1 MLPKPKSVV
10 ATLVVV
16 NIIVA
21 TVADGILLYCPTDN
35 CKIYSNPF
43 GLSGD
48 PSEYMECYNPS
59 TNEISNGVKIDS
71 NATDDTT
78 TEVPNGWT
86 NDTELCTD
94 YSECSSAADCQLLI
108 APGCSCYVSSCIH
121 PYDANPDDS
130 GGLSGCTGNE
140 CGAYVAQCSFANGT
154 GGTCL
159 LVDNSDIDYNSNLTM
174 APSPSPQSP
183 NACDEP
189 SSSNEGVSL
198 KATVS
203 ILLSFGFWI
212 IYI

>member
-1 MLPKPKSVV
+1 MLSKAKTII
-10 ATLVVV
+10 AALVVV
-16 NIIVA
+16 SIIVSI
-21 TVADGILLYCPTDN
+21 VADDVLYCPTDN

-48 PSEYMECYNPS
+48 PSEYMECYDPS
-59 TNEISNGVKIDS
+59 INEISNGVKIDS

-94 YSECSSAADCQLLI
+94 YSECSSATDCQLLI

-140 CGAYVAQCSFANGT
+140 CGAYVPQCSFANGT

-159 LVDNSDIDYNSNLTM
+159 LVDTSDIDYNSTM
-174 APSPSPQSP
+174 APSPSNQSP

-189 SSSNEGVSL
+189 SSSNEGVTF
-198 KATVS
+198 KVTIS
-203 ILLSFGFWI
+203 ILVPLFVFGMNSL
-212 IYI
+212 

>member
-1 MLPKPKSVV
+1 MVPKTKSGIAVI
-10 ATLVVV
+10 VVV
-16 NIIVA
+16 SIMSS
-21 TVADGILLYCPTDN
+21 TLADDVLYCPADN

-43 GLSGD
+43 GLDGD
-48 PSEYMECYNPS
+48 LSEYMECYNPS
-59 TNEISNGVKIDS
+59 TNEVSNGIKIDS
-71 NATDDTT
+71 NTTDTT

-86 NDTELCTD
+86 NETELCTD
-94 YSECSSAADCQLLI
+94 YSECNSSADCQLLI

-140 CGAYVAQCSFANGT
+140 CGGYVPQCSFANGT

-159 LVDNSDIDYNSNLTM
+159 LVDTSDIDYDSTM

-189 SSSNEGVSL
+189 SSSNEGVTL
-198 KATVS
+198 KSFVS
-203 ILLSFGFWI
+203 ILIPLFVFGMNSL
-212 IYI
+212 

>member
-1 MLPKPKSVV
+1 MLSKAKSIV

-16 NIIVA
+16 SIIVSV
-21 TVADGILLYCPTDN
+21 VADDVLYCPIDN
-35 CKIYSNPF
+35 CRIYSNPF
-43 GLSGD
+43 GLNGD
-48 PSEYMECYNPS
+48 PSEFMECYNPS

-71 NATDDTT
+71 NTTDTT

-86 NDTELCTD
+86 NNAALCTD
-94 YSECSSAADCQLLI
+94 YSECNSAADCQLLI

-130 GGLSGCTGNE
+130 GGLSGCTGTE

-159 LVDNSDIDYNSNLTM
+159 LVDTSDIDYNSTM

-189 SSSNEGVSL
+189 SSSNKGVIL
-198 KATVS
+198 KAIVS
-203 ILLSFGFWI
+203 KLVALFVFGMN
-212 IYI
+212 YY

>member
-1 MLPKPKSVV
+1 MLPKTKSII
-10 ATLVVV
+10 ATLVAAS
-16 NIIVA
+16 IIVS
-21 TVADGILLYCPTDN
+21 TVADDVLYCPPDN

-43 GLSGD
+43 GLDGN

-71 NATDDTT
+71 NETDTT
-78 TEVPNGWT
+78 TEVPDDWT
-86 NDTELCTD
+86 NNTELCTD
-94 YSECSSAADCQLLI
+94 AEYSECSSAADCQLLI
-108 APGCSCYVSSCIH
+108 APAGCSCYVSSCIH

-159 LVDNSDIDYNSNLTM
+159 LVDTSDIDYDSTM

-183 NACDEP
+183 NACDDP
-189 SSSNEGVSL
+189 TSSNEGVTL
-198 KATVS
+198 KATIS
-203 ILLSFGFWI
+203 TLLLFGFWI
-212 IYI
+212 IYM